1 MPRNGAQR
9 STHFERF
16 RKLVFCYLKVSE
28 LATGVAVSTSLL
40 LAATPV
46 QAAQE
51 VAQLAAQ
58 DNRLGAVAFIFVP
71 AIAWVLFNILGPASR
86 QFDAMSAGKPKPAAP
101 RSAGRAPAAKK
112 APARKAAP
120 AKKAPAR
127 KAPAKKAPI
136 KKKPVL
142 AKKR

>member
-1 MPRNGAQR
+1 M
-9 STHFERF
+9 
-16 RKLVFCYLKVSE
+16 
-28 LATGVAVSTSLL
+28 ATGVAVSTSLL

-86 QFDAMSAGKPKPAAP
+86 QLDAMSAGKPKPVTP

-112 APARKAAP
+112 SAARKS
-120 AKKAPAR
+120 PAR
-127 KAPAKKAPI
+127 KAPV